1 MSQINIV
8 ALAGSTRKDSFN
20 KRFLAIAVKLLEQA
34 GAQVSTIELSDYQM
48 PLYDGDLES
57 ESGLP
62 DNAVKLKKILAEAD
76 GLLISSPEYN
86 ASMSAV
92 LKNSID
98 WASRPGGIEGSA
110 FAGKAALLISA
121 SPGGLGG
128 LRGLNHLKDVLTN
141 LGVFIYNKQ
150 QALSAAHQAFDENGE
165 LKDSSTKERLKELVE
180 GYLDYATKLS
190 ARP

>member
-1 MSQINIV
+1 MSNIHIV

-20 KRFLAIAVKLLEQA
+20 KLFLNNAVGYLRKA
-34 GAQVSTIELSDYQM
+34 GAQVTTIDLADFAL

-62 DNAVKLKKILAEAD
+62 EKAAELKTILAQAD
-76 GLLISSPEYN
+76 AVLISSPEYN

-98 WASRPGGIEGSA
+98 WVSRPGAIEGSA
-110 FAGKAALLISA
+110 FAGKSALLISA

-141 LGVFIYNKQ
+141 LSVHIFNRQ
-150 QALSAAHQAFDENGE
+150 QALSLAHQAFNEDGT
-165 LKDSSTKERLKELVE
+165 LKDSSVAERLETLAGDFLAYAQKIKEL
-180 GYLDYATKLS
+180 
-190 ARP
+190 